1 MAAIAVEGVWKAF
14 ARPAAAPRTLKEWLL
29 AAPRGRSPAPEPGWV
44 LQDVD
49 LAVPAG
55 AAVGLVGDNGSGKST
70 LLKLLAGILG
80 PTRGR
85 LAVQGRVSALLELGA
100 GFHPDFTGR
109 ENVFLNGALLGL
121 SRREVAARLE
131 AIVAFAELE
140 DAIDAPV
147 KTYSSGMYMRLAFA
161 VATHVDPEVLLV
173 DEVLAVGDARFQRK
187 CLARLRRFREAGVT
201 VLLVSHDASAVRAL
215 CDRAVWLAGGRVQ
228 ADGEAATVL
237 ERYAGQAPPGPALLA
252 PAAAI
257 TGLRVEGGTR
267 TEAGAWRSGEAFQV
281 GFDLALHTPAEGLD
295 LTLKVFK
302 SDGVTCYTHRTAL
315 GRLGGRS
322 GRVTAVLP
330 SLLLLSG
337 EYTLE
342 VGVGDG
348 PLPLAVHKHPFRIH
362 CDADG
367 EGIAPLA
374 CEWSL
379 APEGAPWPASS

>member
-1 MAAIAVEGVWKAF
+1 VAGIEVEGVWKAF
-14 ARPAAAPRTLKEWLL
+14 ARPAAAPRTVKEWLL
-29 AAPRGRSPAPEPGWV
+29 AAARGRGPAPEPCWA
-44 LQDVD
+44 LQDVS
-49 LAVPAG
+49 LALPAG

-70 LLKLLAGILG
+70 LLKLIAGILG

-85 LAVQGRVSALLELGA
+85 LAVEGRVSALLELGA

-140 DAIDAPV
+140 GAIDAPV

-161 VATHVDPEVLLV
+161 VATHVDPEVLVV
-173 DEVLAVGDARFQRK
+173 DEVLAVGDARFARK
-187 CLARLRRFREAGVT
+187 CLARMRRFREAGVT
-201 VLLVSHDASAVRAL
+201 ILLVSHDASAVRAL
-215 CDRAVWLAGGRVQ
+215 CDRAVWLEAGRVM
-228 ADGEAATVL
+228 ADGEATTVL
-237 ERYAGQAPPGPALLA
+237 ERYAGQAAPGASPLA
-252 PAAAI
+252 HAAAI
-257 TGLRVEGGTR
+257 RGLRLAGGAR
-267 TEAGAWRSGEAFQV
+267 TESGAWRSGEAFHV
-281 GFDLALHTPAEGLD
+281 GFTLTLETPAEGLD

-302 SDGVTCYTHRTAL
+302 SDGVTCYTHRTPLA
-315 GRLGGRS
+315 RLGGGG

-330 SLLLLSG
+330 CLSLLSG
-337 EYTLE
+337 DFTLE
-342 VGVGDG
+342 VGVVDG
-348 PLPLAVHKHPFRIH
+348 PLPLAVQKHPFRIH

-379 APEGAPWPASS
+379 TPEGAAWPASS